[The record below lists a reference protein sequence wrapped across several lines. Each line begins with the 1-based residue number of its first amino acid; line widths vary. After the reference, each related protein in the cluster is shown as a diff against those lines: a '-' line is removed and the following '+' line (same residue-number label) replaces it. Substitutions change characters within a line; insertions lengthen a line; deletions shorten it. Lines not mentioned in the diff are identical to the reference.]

1 MFQKDKVTQSMID
14 AVNQVLGEAKVEP
27 SKPDPEA
34 IARKK
39 KLDALRDKQDMD
51 KAEKGS
57 SPSATRKIAG
67 HSYGGAKQ
75 KDDEMDEEVKLDE
88 AEMDESGL
96 RMAAHAAHKAGQ
108 KEFEF
113 KGKKYPVR
121 VSEDGKVDCDYSKV
135 KAIAKKEV
143 QHHNVTM
150 HKGQKSSVEEEMT
163 FASKLKSMLEGKGP
177 VTGAPE
183 TFTDMNMQEKEMTDA
198 QMKKRE
204 KIVMSMKDKTA
215 EFKSKYGKNWKN
227 VMYATATKQAMKEE
241 DEKHDDEK
249 EDKKLIKKMVKKDCM
264 KEEEQLVELDPKTLT
279 SYIKKSGSSLDKSHN
294 AANKAYKKYDDTGDD
309 KDIAA
314 GDKAYATYNKRH
326 AGISTA
332 LKKLNKKAKDSSLG
346 EEVEQLDELDPK
358 TLASYAKRSAHDARI
373 KQTVAR
379 DFLAKSNTAR
389 NPRKKETWSSL
400 SKKYQSGAWKREKG
414 HDLAVDKLTKTHE
427 EVELDEAN
435 VTHAAHFADPKSGKW
450 TSMALITAKDD
461 KSAIAQAHDLAK
473 SDAYSKYKLSSVE
486 KHVTVPNSG
495 DKKMKEET
503 IYEANPAWAPSVD
516 KVKEINGG
524 ADKRERSV
532 DMLRGRFKVPAGR
545 EDVGPGADSKNSK
558 VKDITL
564 VKTEEVEINEGKM
577 KDIYTSMMIHAD
589 KKGYSSHKEFTPKDY
604 DAVGKEHGIS
614 GKDLAVIAG
623 HKTASQVAKEEGE
636 GSWSKETPWHKSPGT
651 VTDKSGAKH
660 SPMSRVKDIA
670 KQALKKVKKE
680 TMMGKLGTSE

>member
-27 SKPDPEA
+27 AKPDPEA

-264 KEEEQLVELDPKTLT
+264 KEEEQLVELDPKTL
-279 SYIKKSGSSLDKSHN
+279 
-294 AANKAYKKYDDTGDD
+294 
-309 KDIAA
+309 
-314 GDKAYATYNKRH
+314 
-326 AGISTA
+326 
-332 LKKLNKKAKDSSLG
+332 
-346 EEVEQLDELDPK
+346 
-358 TLASYAKRSAHDARI
+358 ASYAKRSAHDARI

-524 ADKRERSV
+524 ADKRERTV

-577 KDIYTSMMIHAD
+577 KDIYTSMMMHAD
-589 KKGYSSHKEFTPKDY
+589 KKGYKSHKEFTPADY
-604 DAVGKEHGIS
+604 TAVGKEHGIS

-623 HKTASQVAKEEGE
+623 HKTASQVAKEEAE

>member
-27 SKPDPEA
+27 AKPDPEA

-39 KLDALRDKQDMD
+39 KLDALRDKQDAE
-51 KAEKGS
+51 KAEKGH

-113 KGKKYPVR
+113 QGKKYPVR

-150 HKGQKSSVEEEMT
+150 HKGQKSSVKEEMS
-163 FASKLKSMLEGKGP
+163 FAKKLLAIAEGKGP

-204 KIVMSMKDKTA
+204 KIVMSMKDKTS

-249 EDKKLIKKMVKKDCM
+249 EDYTTLDEISGKTLKSYANKAFYSGLANREKGGSAEYTYQRKQHNAKADKRFKGVGLAMQKLGAV
-264 KEEEQLVELDPKTLT
+264 KEEEQLDELKKSTLG
-279 SYIKKSGSSLDKSHN
+279 SYI
-294 AANKAYKKYDDTGDD
+294 NKAASSARTRRGISKDFTRQGDYHLSKGKNKEAD
-309 KDIAA
+309 VDYELSKDFEK
-314 GDKAYATYNKRH
+314 DSNKRLK
-326 AGISTA
+326 GIAMAT
-332 LKKLNKKAKDSSLG
+332 KKLSK
-346 EEVEQLDELDPK
+346 EEVE
-358 TLASYAKRSAHDARI
+358 I
-373 KQTVAR
+373 
-379 DFLAKSNTAR
+379 
-389 NPRKKETWSSL
+389 
-400 SKKYQSGAWKREKG
+400 
-414 HDLAVDKLTKTHE
+414 
-427 EVELDEAN
+427 DEAN
-435 VTHAAHFADPKSGKW
+435 VTHAAHFADPKTGDW

-461 KSAIAQAHDLAK
+461 KSAISQAHDLAK
-473 SDAYSKYKLSSVE
+473 SDAYSKYRLSSVE
-486 KHVTVPNSG
+486 KHTTVPNSG

-503 IYEANPAWAPSVD
+503 IYEANPSWAPSVD

-524 ADKRERSV
+524 ADKRDRTV

-545 EDVGPGADSKNSK
+545 EDVGPGADGKNSK
-558 VKDITL
+558 IQ

-577 KDIYTSMMIHAD
+577 KDIYTSMMHHAD
-589 KKGYSSHKEFTPKDY
+589 KKGYSSHKEFTPADY
-604 DAVGKEHGIS
+604 DTVGKEHGIS

-623 HKTASQVAKEEGE
+623 HKTAQQAAKEEAE
-636 GSWSKETPWHKSPGT
+636 GSWQKETPWKKTPGT

-660 SPMSRVKDIA
+660 TPMSRVKDIA
-670 KQALKKVKKE
+670 KQAMKRVKQE
-680 TMMGKLGTSE
+680 TMMGKISN

>member
-27 SKPDPEA
+27 AKPDPEA

-150 HKGQKSSVEEEMT
+150 HKGQKSSVKEEMT

-264 KEEEQLVELDPKTLT
+264 KEEEQLVELDPKTL
-279 SYIKKSGSSLDKSHN
+279 
-294 AANKAYKKYDDTGDD
+294 
-309 KDIAA
+309 
-314 GDKAYATYNKRH
+314 
-326 AGISTA
+326 
-332 LKKLNKKAKDSSLG
+332 
-346 EEVEQLDELDPK
+346 
-358 TLASYAKRSAHDARI
+358 ASYAKKSAHDARI

-435 VTHAAHFADPKSGKW
+435 VTHAAHFADPKTGDW

-461 KSAIAQAHDLAK
+461 KSAISQAHDLAK
-473 SDAYSKYKLSSVE
+473 SDAYSKYRLSSVE

-503 IYEANPAWAPSVD
+503 IYEANPSWAPSVD

-524 ADKRERSV
+524 ADKRKRTV
-532 DMLRGRFKVPAGR
+532 DMLRGRFNVPAGR
-545 EDVGPGADSKNSK
+545 EDVGPGADFKNSK
-558 VKDITL
+558 VKDIDL

-577 KDIYTSMMIHAD
+577 KDIYTSMMNHAD
-589 KKGYSSHKEFTPKDY
+589 KKGYKSHKEFTSADY
-604 DAVGKEHGIS
+604 NAVGKEHGIS

-623 HKTASQVAKEEGE
+623 HKTASQVAKEEAE
-636 GSWSKETPWHKSPGT
+636 GSWQKETPWKKSPGT

-660 SPMSRVKDIA
+660 TPMSRVKDIA

>member
-27 SKPDPEA
+27 AKPDPEA

-150 HKGQKSSVEEEMT
+150 HKGQKSSVKEEMT

-264 KEEEQLVELDPKTLT
+264 KEEEQLVELDPKTL
-279 SYIKKSGSSLDKSHN
+279 
-294 AANKAYKKYDDTGDD
+294 
-309 KDIAA
+309 
-314 GDKAYATYNKRH
+314 
-326 AGISTA
+326 
-332 LKKLNKKAKDSSLG
+332 
-346 EEVEQLDELDPK
+346 
-358 TLASYAKRSAHDARI
+358 ASYAKKSAHDARI

-435 VTHAAHFADPKSGKW
+435 VTHAAHFADPKTGDW

-461 KSAIAQAHDLAK
+461 KSAISQAHDLAK
-473 SDAYSKYKLSSVE
+473 SDAYSKYRLSSVE

-503 IYEANPAWAPSVD
+503 IYEANPSWAPSVD

-524 ADKRERSV
+524 ADKRKRTV
-532 DMLRGRFKVPAGR
+532 DMLRGRFNVPAGR
-545 EDVGPGADSKNSK
+545 EDVGPGADFKNSK
-558 VKDITL
+558 VKDIDL

-577 KDIYTSMMIHAD
+577 KDIYTSMMNHAD
-589 KKGYSSHKEFTPKDY
+589 KKGYKSHKEFTPADY
-604 DAVGKEHGIS
+604 TAVGKEHGIS

-623 HKTASQVAKEEGE
+623 HKTASQVAKEEAE
-636 GSWSKETPWHKSPGT
+636 GSWQKETPWKKSPGT

-660 SPMSRVKDIA
+660 TPMSRVKDIA